1 MKSCIVKAKQA
12 DGTLGIRTRVWLIVF
27 GMLLLCVFAIR
38 LSPTRIGPAVAVSA
52 TSSADAKRQDS
63 PARPHAIARGNAS
76 KYFAPDEVHQSHG
89 ARSDAGDRLFEM
101 ALSDIA
107 QTIEDR
113 HSWIDPAVR
122 W

>member
-63 PARPHAIARGNAS
+63 PARPHAIARRNAF
-76 KYFAPDEVHQSHG
+76 KYSAPDEVHQSRG
-89 ARSDAGDRLFEM
+89 ARSDAGDQLFEM

-113 HSWIDPAVR
+113 HSWIDPR
-122 W
+122 